1 MIIFCEKLMPRVLKV
16 FCDSNWNVNID
27 IHIDD
32 SLNQLKNIMER
43 TEYRFIWLWIINEN
57 IPSFSVIVK
66 IVSKLVYLYNQ
77 MSVSIDFNIVYCSN
91 QDTLNLVERV
101 LSLYKPVSEVK
112 IARSKEDIVRLINE
126 NNN

>member
-27 IHIDD
+27 NHIDD

-43 TEYRFIWLWIINEN
+43 SEYRFIWLWIINEN

-77 MSVSIDFNIVYCSN
+77 LSLSIDFNIVYCSN
-91 QDTLNLVERV
+91 QDTLNFVERV

>member
-27 IHIDD
+27 NHIDD
-32 SLNQLKNIMER
+32 SLNELKNIMER

-66 IVSKLVYLYNQ
+66 IVSKLVFLYNQ
-77 MSVSIDFNIVYCSN
+77 LSQSIDFNIVYCSN

-101 LSLYKPVSEVK
+101 LSLYKPASEVK

-126 NNN
+126 I

>member
-27 IHIDD
+27 NHIDD

-77 MSVSIDFNIVYCSN
+77 LSLSIDFNIVYCNN

>member
-27 IHIDD
+27 NHIDD
-32 SLNQLKNIMER
+32 SLNELKNIMER

-66 IVSKLVYLYNQ
+66 IVSKLVFLYNQ
-77 MSVSIDFNIVYCSN
+77 LSQSIDFNIVYCSN

-101 LSLYKPVSEVK
+101 LSLYKPASEVK

-126 NNN
+126 NN

>member
-1 MIIFCEKLMPRVLKV
+1 MPRVLKV

-27 IHIDD
+27 NHIDD

-66 IVSKLVYLYNQ
+66 IVSKLVFLYNQ
-77 MSVSIDFNIVYCSN
+77 LSQSIDFNIVYCSN

-101 LSLYKPVSEVK
+101 LSLYKPASEVK

-126 NNN
+126 NN